1 MKLRLSRSLLL
12 AAIVA
17 SVGSAYGSPT
27 TDRSSPASSVVTAT
41 APNTLSEAEK
51 AAGWRLLWDG
61 HSSDGW
67 RSAKAETFPAR
78 SWEMQDGLLTVL
90 DTGGAEAIGGG
101 DIITRETYSQFELVA
116 DFKLTP
122 GANSGIKYFVQPD
135 LAPVTGSGAKAV
147 VGSAI
152 GLEFQILDDAR
163 HPDAKLGRDGNR
175 TISSLYDLIP
185 ASASKR
191 PNAIGEW
198 NTARILVQG
207 SHVEHW
213 LNGAKVLEYERGSP
227 AFRVA
232 VAASK
237 FKNIP
242 GFGEWPTGHIL
253 LQEHGNRVSYRNIKI
268 RVIATP

>member
-1 MKLRLSRSLLL
+1 MKLRLHCSLLL
-12 AAIVA
+12 VSFSTTVGMA
-17 SVGSAYGSPT
+17 SGTVT
-27 TDRSSPASSVVTAT
+27 TDRSPSAASALPAPAL
-41 APNTLSEAEK
+41 NTLSAAEK

-61 HSSDGW
+61 RTSDGW

-78 SWEMQDGLLTVL
+78 SWTMQDGLLTVL

-101 DIITRETYSQFELVA
+101 DIITREKYSQFELVA
-116 DFKLTP
+116 DFRLTP
-122 GANSGIKYFVQPD
+122 GANSGIKYFVQPE
-135 LAPVTGSGAKAV
+135 LAPVTSSGAMAT

-152 GLEFQILDDAR
+152 GLEFQILDDAL

-185 ASASKR
+185 AATSKR

-213 LNGAKVLEYERGSP
+213 LNGAKVLEYERGSA
-227 AFRVA
+227 AFRAA

-237 FKNIP
+237 YKNIP

-268 RVIATP
+268 RVISTP